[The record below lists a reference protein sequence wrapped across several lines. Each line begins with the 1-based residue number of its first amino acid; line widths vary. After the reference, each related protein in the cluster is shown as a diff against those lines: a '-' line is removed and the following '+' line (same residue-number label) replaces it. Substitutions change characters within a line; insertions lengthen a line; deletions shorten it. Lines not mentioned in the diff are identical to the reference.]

1 MGSVRKN
8 LDGESVS
15 ASADRGAVV
24 VTGTSTG
31 IGRACAL
38 ALDAHGFRVFAGV
51 RREEDAAALRRAG
64 SDRLTPVFV
73 DVTDAA
79 SIAAAAAT
87 VARAVGDAGLAGLVN
102 NAGVGIVGPLE
113 YLPPD
118 DLRWQLDVN
127 VVGQLAVTQ
136 AFLPLL
142 HRGCGR
148 IVNIGSVGGKLA
160 LPFGGALCAS
170 KHALE
175 ALTDALRLE
184 LRPWGIHV
192 CLVEPG
198 SIHTEAVDKTLG
210 QGERTA
216 AALAR
221 DGHDWYAE
229 ALGRFAAVA
238 AKRERGGS
246 PPTVVATTVI
256 RALTVAAPRARY
268 PVGAHARL
276 LTTLPRVL
284 PDRALDAARLR
295 LFSLPRA
302 FGVAR
307 S

>member
-1 MGSVRKN
+1 MESR
-8 LDGESVS
+8 SVS
-15 ASADRGAVV
+15 VNKGAVV
-24 VTGTSTG
+24 ITGTSTG

-38 ALDAHGFRVFAGV
+38 TLDAQGFRVFAGV
-51 RREEDAAALRRAG
+51 RKEEDAAALRRAA
-64 SDRLTPVFV
+64 SDRLTPLFV

-79 SIAAAAAT
+79 SIAAAGAT

-102 NAGVGIVGPLE
+102 NAGVGLVGPLE

-118 DLRWQLDVN
+118 DLRRQFDVN

-142 HRGCGR
+142 HRGRGR
-148 IVNIGSVGGKLA
+148 IVNIGSVGGKLTV
-160 LPFGGALCAS
+160 PFGGALCAS
-170 KHALE
+170 KYALE

-221 DGHDWYAE
+221 DGHGWYAA
-229 ALGRFAAVA
+229 ALRRFAAIA
-238 AKRERGGS
+238 AKRERNGS
-246 PPTVVATTVI
+246 PPAVVAATVV

-284 PDRALDAARLR
+284 PDSALDAMRARL
-295 LFSLPRA
+295 FGLPRA
-302 FGVAR
+302 FGAVR

>member
-1 MGSVRKN
+1 M
-8 LDGESVS
+8 ESERMS
-15 ASADRGAVV
+15 ARMDKGAVV

-38 ALDAHGFRVFAGV
+38 ALDAQGFRVFAGV
-51 RREEDAAALRRAG
+51 RKEEDAAALLRVG

-79 SIAAAAAT
+79 SIAAAGGT

-113 YLPPD
+113 YLPPE
-118 DLRWQLDVN
+118 DLRRQLDVN

-142 HRGCGR
+142 HRGRGR
-148 IVNIGSVGGKLA
+148 VVNIGSVGGKLA

-170 KHALE
+170 KYALE

-216 AALAR
+216 EALAR
-221 DGHDWYAE
+221 DGHDWYAD
-229 ALGRFAAVA
+229 ALRRFATVA
-238 AKRERGGS
+238 AKRERDGS
-246 PPTVVATTVI
+246 PPSVVAAAVVH
-256 RALTVAAPRARY
+256 ALTADAPRTRY

-284 PDRALDAARLR
+284 PNRALDAVRMR
-295 LFSLPRA
+295 LFGLPRA
-302 FGVAR
+302 FGAAR

>member
-1 MGSVRKN
+1 MGSERMSKSR
-8 LDGESVS
+8 DK
-15 ASADRGAVV
+15 GAVV

-38 ALDAHGFRVFAGV
+38 ALDAQGFRVFAGV
-51 RREEDAAALRRAG
+51 RKEEDAAAWRRGG
-64 SDRLTPVFV
+64 SDRLTPVFI

-79 SIAAAAAT
+79 AIAAAGAT

-113 YLPPD
+113 YLPLD
-118 DLRWQLDVN
+118 DLRRQLAVN
-127 VVGQLAVTQ
+127 VVGPLAVTQ

-142 HRGCGR
+142 HRGRGR
-148 IVNIGSVGGKLA
+148 IVNIGSVGGKITI
-160 LPFGGALCAS
+160 PFGGALCAS
-170 KHALE
+170 KYALE

-198 SIHTEAVDKTLG
+198 SIRTEAVDKTVG
-210 QGERTA
+210 QGEWTA
-216 AALAR
+216 DALVR
-221 DGHDWYAE
+221 DGHGWYAD
-229 ALGRFAAVA
+229 ALRRFAAVA
-238 AKRERGGS
+238 AGRERNGS
-246 PPTVVATTVI
+246 PPSVVAAAVV
-256 RALTVAAPRARY
+256 RALTADVPRTRY

-284 PDRALDAARLR
+284 PDRALDAARAR
-295 LFSLPRA
+295 LFGLPRV
-302 FGVAR
+302 FGAAR